1 MTSSA
6 EVRGQGSCGIR
17 GLIINVGLVIV
28 SLAVAFG
35 LSEAYFRALSP
46 QPIVPR
52 YVETSEFGVR
62 KNIGHVRGRM
72 IVPEYEHEFSTNS
85 QGFRGTAEYSVTK
98 PQEVYRVL
106 VLGDSTTLGHGVGD
120 RDTFSFL
127 LQENLKRTM
136 RSEVINMGVSGFGT
150 GEELIQLRKVGL
162 QYAPDLVIL
171 GYFPNDPYNNAVS
184 KLFKI
189 AEGQLI
195 QDQAAFVP
203 ALYVRD
209 HLYNIPGWSFL
220 CQHSHTV
227 NFLRNVASG
236 FFQKRLGAQESM
248 VSTTPEQ
255 LTDEEA
261 ELTAALINEVAS
273 EATRH
278 GAKFILLNIPVVVK
292 GRTIDNL
299 PKHLINGPDS
309 ILYIDASKQAYA
321 GHSIEDLYYAN
332 DSHPKPL
339 AHRLIADYL
348 SDYIQ
353 KNLTAHSG

>member
-1 MTSSA
+1 MTSSS
-6 EVRGQGSCGIR
+6 EVGSLDSHGIR
-17 GLIINVGLVIV
+17 GLIVNLSLVIL
-28 SLAVAFG
+28 SLVVAVG
-35 LSEAYFRALSP
+35 LSEVYFRIFSP

-52 YVETSEFGVR
+52 YVETGEFGIR

-85 QGFRGTAEYSVTK
+85 HGFRGTAEYAVMK
-98 PQEVYRVL
+98 PRGVYRVL

-120 RDTFSFL
+120 NDTFSFL
-127 LQENLKRTM
+127 LEQKLSNTGRT
-136 RSEVINMGVSGFGT
+136 EVINMGVSGFGT
-150 GEELIQLRKVGL
+150 AEELIQLRNVGL

-189 AEGQLI
+189 LNGQLV

-203 ALYVRD
+203 ALYIRD

-220 CQHSHTV
+220 CQHSHVV

-236 FFQKRLGAQESM
+236 FFQRRLGGQEGM
-248 VSTTPEQ
+248 ASTTPDQ
-255 LTDEEA
+255 LTAEES

-273 EATRH
+273 ETTRH
-278 GAKFILLNIPVVVK
+278 GAKFILLNIPVAVN
-292 GRTIDNL
+292 GDTIDNL
-299 PKHLINGPDS
+299 PRHLINGPDS
-309 ILYIDASKQAYA
+309 VLNIDVGKEVYA
-321 GHSIEDLYYAN
+321 GYSTDDLSYAK

-339 AHRLIADYL
+339 AHQLIANYL
-348 SDYIQ
+348 AGYI
-353 KNLTAHSG
+353 KKHVLSGT